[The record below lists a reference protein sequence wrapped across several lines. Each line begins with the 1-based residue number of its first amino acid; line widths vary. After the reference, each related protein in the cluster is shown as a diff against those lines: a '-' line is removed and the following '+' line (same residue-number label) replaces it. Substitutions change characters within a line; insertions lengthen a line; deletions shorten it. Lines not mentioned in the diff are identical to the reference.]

1 MPAASPTHAARNE
14 FGRITARR
22 NRAAFSAV
30 IRSRVPPFHGMTLR
44 KMPLDAS
51 SVVMCSG
58 AAIARP
64 PSCLNRCASARYV
77 GRARMLSPTQFS
89 PMTTVSLGIVR
100 LAFAR
105 RVPLPA
111 IVHPQPQLGARCD
124 APRDHVIDPRRQRT
138 RIALGLSQFVRPYR
152 LFKLD
157 PMPEPVWYAK

>member
-1 MPAASPTHAARNE
+1 
-14 FGRITARR
+14 
-22 NRAAFSAV
+22 
-30 IRSRVPPFHGMTLR
+30 
-44 KMPLDAS
+44 DAS

-111 IVHPQPQLGARCD
+111 IVHPQPQLGTRCD
-124 APRDHVIDPRRQRT
+124 APRDDVIDSRRQRD
-138 RIALGLSQFVRPYR
+138 RIALGLTQFVRPYCI
-152 LFKLD
+152 FKLD
-157 PMPEPVWYAK
+157 PMPEPVGYAKTEHNRRRVTQSHLRGCRSRPCGTAEEGDEDAFARLD